1 MRSRTS
7 NGLRGPGLARTSMTC
22 VGSTASVY
30 AGTTRG
36 AIRSARVELARIL
49 VTGETAVHK
58 YSSNSTRLEAGTRS
72 GGSGS
77 KAGEGMAGALG
88 GVGLGQRNHHDR
100 FL

>member
-49 VTGETAVHK
+49 VTGETAVDEK
-58 YSSNSTRLEAGTRS
+58 PPNATSCAADPGG
-72 GGSGS
+72 GGSGR
-77 KAGEGMAGALG
+77 KGGGERTRERDRVILD
-88 GVGLGQRNHHDR
+88 QRRHPLL
-100 FL
+100 FW